1 MKPKLPNHIIR
12 TARLWGPPI
21 PFPRIPTLA
30 FALLAGSWA
39 LSGLL
44 PAAVTQPFATNAV
57 PDVVR
62 VINTKTLDDQYR
74 LSTGDHVSY
83 RVIED
88 KEEAK
93 SLVVT
98 DSGELEVPY
107 LGRVKAIDKTCKQL
121 AQEVKGALEKDLYFR
136 ATVILAVDQLNKKRG
151 SVYVVGQVRTA
162 GAVDIPSDEMLTLSK
177 AILKAGGFAD
187 FADKKR
193 VRITRQNGAGDSPKK
208 PFVVDVSAIFEK
220 GKTETDISLEP
231 GDLIFVPSRAINF

>member
-1 MKPKLPNHIIR
+1 MKPKQPNHITR
-12 TARLWGPPI
+12 TTRLWGPSI
-21 PFPRIPTLA
+21 PLPRIPTRTLCCLIVFWA
-30 FALLAGSWA
+30 FAGVLQAA
-39 LSGLL
+39 DL
-44 PAAVTQPFATNAV
+44 PPPATNAV
-57 PDVVR
+57 ADAGR

-74 LSTGDHVSY
+74 LSMGDHVSY

-107 LGRVKAIDKTCKQL
+107 LGRIKAIDKTCKQL